1 MKYIKKFNYKYNV
14 GDYVVLKDIPE
25 FRWTIDLIVKITYV
39 ESGFNSIMP
48 YTFLAFENDE
58 IRELRNME
66 EETIEREATPKEI
79 EKYMMMKTL
88 IKYNL

>member
-1 MKYIKKFNYKYNV
+1 
-14 GDYVVLKDIPE
+14 
-25 FRWTIDLIVKITYV
+25 
-39 ESGFNSIMP
+39 MP

>member
-39 ESGFNSIMP
+39 ILLCHILF
-48 YTFLAFENDE
+48 
-58 IRELRNME
+58 
-66 EETIEREATPKEI
+66 
-79 EKYMMMKTL
+79 
-88 IKYNL
+88 